1 MSRLNL
7 RTSRV
12 QSSFKTL
19 DKRLSIVIRRI
30 NTEAAAQMKAGNY
43 DMAKGLMDVGRSF
56 SEFTAKTDEMS
67 KAWDELSSNAT
78 AQLIDLGL
86 SVGPSQKK
94 AMSAKALSIIALQIL
109 VKRSGRAEM
118 ADVLSHLENDQV
130 DWTEAD
136 VALVNGSARWHLTLE
151 KAYHRSQRLGWLAKR
166 NDGTWDITD
175 KGRAAVEDH
184 RAN

>member
-1 MSRLNL
+1 
-7 RTSRV
+7 
-12 QSSFKTL
+12 
-19 DKRLSIVIRRI
+19 
-30 NTEAAAQMKAGNY
+30 
-43 DMAKGLMDVGRSF
+43 
-56 SEFTAKTDEMS
+56 
-67 KAWDELSSNAT
+67 
-78 AQLIDLGL
+78 
-86 SVGPSQKK
+86 
-94 AMSAKALSIIALQIL
+94 MSAKALSIIALQIL